1 MKKFNFISLPDVPV
15 EITSVSE
22 LFSEQEYWL
31 TYPLVQMHECH
42 SNAFQIAL
50 NLGKGIEIVEGYIM
64 DASGNRIT
72 HSYNKIGD
80 KYFDFTLEKF
90 SPAFNTETYLA
101 KRIYTKDEMFSV
113 IAALGG
119 NCSSFEGIDKKKY
132 CHYIDDEGI
141 LRKVLLQ
148 DKYFK

>member
-1 MKKFNFISLPDVPV
+1 MKKFNFTSLPDVPV

-31 TYPLVQMHECH
+31 IYPLIQMHECH
-42 SNAFQIAL
+42 SNAFQIAY
-50 NLGKGIEIVEGYIM
+50 NIDKGIEVVEGYIM
-64 DASGNRIT
+64 GENGTKIP

-101 KRIYTKDEMFSV
+101 KRIYTKDEMFKIV
-113 IAALGG
+113 AVMGG
-119 NCSSFEGIDKKKY
+119 TCISFDGMDKKKY
-132 CHYIDDEGI
+132 SYYVDDEGI

-148 DKYFK
+148 DKYSK